1 MAILNFIALCLCCL
15 FFRNLFCVYF
25 VIFNVSV
32 GSIELCV
39 YDVYNK

>member
-25 VIFNVSV
+25 VICYF
-32 GSIELCV
+32 
-39 YDVYNK
+39 